1 MNAMIDETLA
11 MTVAEATMQDW
22 LAAMTMMKS
31 MPTPL
36 YVASA
41 PVVSTAMR
49 RVAVRHGPVPV
60 KRVTVAAP
68 VVQVDSAARVAGARA
83 LYWVTLAVA
92 VAVLAF
98 Q

>member
-1 MNAMIDETLA
+1 MNAMTDETLA
-11 MTVAEATMQDW
+11 MTVNEATMQDW
-22 LAAMTMMKS
+22 LAAMTMMES

-41 PVVSTAMR
+41 PASPPAMR
-49 RVAVRHGPVPV
+49 RVVARQHAVSVR
-60 KRVTVAAP
+60 RVAAAAP
-68 VVQVDSAARVAGARA
+68 VVPVDSAARVAGALT
-83 LYWVTLAVA
+83 LYWVTLAIA

>member
-1 MNAMIDETLA
+1 MNAMTDETLA

-22 LAAMTMMKS
+22 LAAMTMLKS

-36 YVASA
+36 YAAPA
-41 PVVSTAMR
+41 PVAPPAMR
-49 RVAVRHGPVPV
+49 RVAVRQGPVPV
-60 KRVTVAAP
+60 KRVAAAAP
-68 VVQVDSAARVAGARA
+68 VVSVESAARVAGART

>member
-1 MNAMIDETLA
+1 
-11 MTVAEATMQDW
+11 MQDW

-92 VAVLAF
+92 VLAF

>member
-1 MNAMIDETLA
+1 MNVMTDETLA
-11 MTVAEATMQDW
+11 MTVNESTMQDW

-36 YVASA
+36 YAAPA
-41 PVVSTAMR
+41 PVAPPAMR
-49 RVAVRHGPVPV
+49 RVVSRQGPAPI
-60 KRVTVAAP
+60 KRVTAAAAVVP
-68 VVQVDSAARVAGARA
+68 VDGAARVAGART
-83 LYWVTLAVA
+83 LYWVTLAIA

>member
-1 MNAMIDETLA
+1 MTDETLA

-22 LAAMTMMKS
+22 LAAMTMLKS

-36 YVASA
+36 YAA
-41 PVVSTAMR
+41 PTPVSPPALR
-49 RVAVRHGPVPV
+49 RVAHRHGPTPV
-60 KRVTVAAP
+60 KRVKVAAP
-68 VVQVDSAARVAGARA
+68 VAPADSSVRVAGART
-83 LYWVTLAVA
+83 LYWVTLAIA

>member
-1 MNAMIDETLA
+1 MNAMTDETLA

-22 LAAMTMMKS
+22 LAAMTMLKS

-36 YVASA
+36 YAAPA
-41 PVVSTAMR
+41 PVSPPALR
-49 RVAVRHGPVPV
+49 PVAHRHGPAPA

-68 VVQVDSAARVAGARA
+68 VAPADSAVRVAGART
-83 LYWVTLAVA
+83 LYWVTLAIA

>member
-1 MNAMIDETLA
+1 MNAMTDETLA
-11 MTVAEATMQDW
+11 MTVNEATMRDW

-36 YVASA
+36 YAASA
-41 PVVSTAMR
+41 PVAPPAMR
-49 RVAVRHGPVPV
+49 RVAVRQGPVPV
-60 KRVTVAAP
+60 KRVTPAAP
-68 VVQVDSAARVAGARA
+68 VVPVDNAARVAGART

-92 VAVLAF
+92 VAALAL

>member
-1 MNAMIDETLA
+1 
-11 MTVAEATMQDW
+11 MQDW

>member
-1 MNAMIDETLA
+1 MNAMTDETLA

-22 LAAMTMMKS
+22 LAAMTTLKS

-36 YVASA
+36 YAAPA
-41 PVVSTAMR
+41 PVSPPALR
-49 RVAVRHGPVPV
+49 RVALRHGPAPV

-68 VVQVDSAARVAGARA
+68 EVPADSAARVAGART
-83 LYWVTLAVA
+83 LYWVTLAIA

>member
-1 MNAMIDETLA
+1 MNAMTDETLA

-36 YVASA
+36 YAA
-41 PVVSTAMR
+41 PAPAQPPAMR
-49 RVAVRHGPVPV
+49 WVVNRQHPVPV
-60 KRVTVAAP
+60 KRVTPGAPAAP
-68 VVQVDSAARVAGARA
+68 VDNAARVAGART

-92 VAVLAF
+92 VAALAL

>member
-1 MNAMIDETLA
+1 MNAMTDGTLA

-22 LAAMTMMKS
+22 LAAMTTLKC

-36 YVASA
+36 YAAPA
-41 PVVSTAMR
+41 PVSPPALR
-49 RVAVRHGPVPV
+49 RVAHRHGSAPV

-68 VVQVDSAARVAGARA
+68 TVPADSAVRVVGART
-83 LYWVTLAVA
+83 LYWVTLAIA